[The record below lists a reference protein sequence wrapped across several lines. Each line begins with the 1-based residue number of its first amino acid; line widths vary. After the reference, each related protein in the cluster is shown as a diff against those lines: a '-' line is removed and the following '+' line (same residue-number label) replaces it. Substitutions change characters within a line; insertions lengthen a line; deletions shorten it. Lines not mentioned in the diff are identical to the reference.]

1 MKKIL
6 LLTLI
11 SSSLVGCVVPPEKI
25 VYIDRPVPVIKP
37 TFQPKAPPKPANPLI
52 GTWRGE
58 NTIIFN
64 SNGKLIFD
72 PSGREPLLGQWTAE
86 GDSAYSLMI
95 GNYLGRFLLI
105 TNTMGTL
112 TIDGRTIKVSK
123 Y

>member
-11 SSSLVGCVVPPEKI
+11 SSSFVGCTTTKYVVIEKPPI
-25 VYIDRPVPVIKP
+25 GAVTKP